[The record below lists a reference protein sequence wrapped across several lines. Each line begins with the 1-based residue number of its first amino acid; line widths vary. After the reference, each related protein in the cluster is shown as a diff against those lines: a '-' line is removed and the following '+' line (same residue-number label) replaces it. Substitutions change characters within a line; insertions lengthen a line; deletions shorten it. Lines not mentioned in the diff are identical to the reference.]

1 MMKKLL
7 TASSLAALL
16 IAGACT
22 TTDSMTGEVRS
33 NRAGTGAII
42 GAIAGG
48 AAGTMAGGND
58 TRNAAIGAAI
68 GGLAGYAIGDYMNKQ
83 QAELENQMARSGV
96 GIVREGDNIRLNMP
110 SDITFDTDRSDIK
123 GSFEDTL
130 AKVASTLQKYPK
142 TTIDVIGHADSTGA
156 DDYNMALSERR
167 ARSVAG
173 FLVANGVMDQRIW
186 TQGRGET
193 QPIASNDTAEGRA
206 KNRRVEILLRPVTAS

>member
-130 AKVASTLQKYPK
+130 AKVASTLQNYPK

>member
-7 TASSLAALL
+7 VAAMAGLL
-16 IAGACT
+16 VTACT
-22 TTDSMTGEVRS
+22 TTDPMTGEVRS

-42 GAIAGG
+42 GALGG
-48 AAGTMAGGND
+48 AAAGTMAGGND

-110 SDITFDTDRSDIK
+110 SDITFDTDRSEIK
-123 GSFEDTL
+123 PSFDDTL

-156 DDYNMALSERR
+156 DDYNLALSERR

-173 FLVANGVMDQRIW
+173 FLVSHGVMEQRIW
-186 TQGRGET
+186 TQGRGES
-193 QPIASNDTAEGRA
+193 QPIASNDTADGRA